1 MAEIWTNLLDSAL
14 TAKSATARTILL
26 IGGSAEIQRSFITQ
40 LVTSTDGNLYSVKGS
55 HTTMQNEFAIGYLYL
70 DIYDREQEDLILRLN
85 VYTMPKVFASY
96 AKLLVDILRKD
107 NTTFENLFVIFLCDW
122 VEPRR
127 WIRDL
132 AQSIIFLRD
141 SVFSELDQDTYS
153 AGLQRCS
160 ERYKKLTRVSFA
172 ESFQLPNNG
181 IEVEMPLGKGEF
193 DAPLGVDFMVAM
205 MNSERI
211 DILERQFGRKD
222 DEFDFI
228 QQFLRTIL
236 LKHGASLIYLSSD
249 SKTLFSFVFYLLSPS
264 IESEHSKDFVAEA
277 AQQIKPNVIQRD
289 SLLIPSGW
297 DSWSKI
303 LVIKED
309 FDVEGVSGSWQH
321 DVLGSGDDME
331 AVIEVYEDVVYAFGG
346 AGQVKEYNANA
357 LEVEGV
363 SAQVFLRER
372 SAELNS
378 IETKTG

>member
-1 MAEIWTNLLDSAL
+1 MS
-14 TAKSATARTILL
+14 
-26 IGGSAEIQRSFITQ
+26 TQ
-40 LVTSTDGNLYSVKGS
+40 LK
-55 HTTMQNEFAIGYLYL
+55 
-70 DIYDREQEDLILRLN
+70 RL
-85 VYTMPKVFASY
+85 K
-96 AKLLVDILRKD
+96 
-107 NTTFENLFVIFLCDW
+107 EFVISNS
-122 VEPRR
+122 
-127 WIRDL
+127 IRIASD
-132 AQSIIFLRD
+132 
-141 SVFSELDQDTYS
+141 
-153 AGLQRCS
+153 
-160 ERYKKLTRVSFA
+160 
-172 ESFQLPNNG
+172 
-181 IEVEMPLGKGEF
+181 
-193 DAPLGVDFMVAM
+193 
-205 MNSERI
+205 
-211 DILERQFGRKD
+211 
-222 DEFDFI
+222 
-228 QQFLRTIL
+228 
-236 LKHGASLIYLSSD
+236 GASLIYLSSD